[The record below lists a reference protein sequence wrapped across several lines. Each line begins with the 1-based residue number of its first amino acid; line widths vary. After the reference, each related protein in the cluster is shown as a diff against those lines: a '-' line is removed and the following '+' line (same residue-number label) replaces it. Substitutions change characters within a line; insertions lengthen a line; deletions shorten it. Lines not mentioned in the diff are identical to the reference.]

1 MDLLWVEQQ
10 LQMQLGIGAV
20 ALFEILWPEVEQL
33 VELQV
38 ERSERLR
45 IEEKLAGRLTV
56 NCPAERRPM
65 MAQLYRGQFEATDS
79 P

>member
-1 MDLLWVEQQ
+1 MDLVWVEQQ

-45 IEEKLAGRLTV
+45 IEEKPVGRLTM
-56 NCPAERRPM
+56 NRLPERRQV
-65 MAQLYRGQFEATDS
+65 MAQPYWGQVEATDS